1 MVKLDTFPPLDGYMM
16 FAIFDDEI
24 AVDGCIFQL
33 LEFLPSG
40 KLTKNYGKSPCYSWV
55 KQLFRLGHG
64 FQLWSSSRCP
74 GVFWALTALSFPQS
88 RGDGSWKR

>member
-16 FAIFDDEI
+16 FAILDDEI
-24 AVDGCIFQL
+24 AVDGYMFQL

-55 KQLFRLGHG
+55 NQLFRLGH
-64 FQLWSSSRCP
+64 FQVRKLLVITRVE
-74 GVFWALTALSFPQS
+74 GNFLNLA
-88 RGDGSWKR
+88 

>member
-55 KQLFRLGHG
+55 NQLFRLCH
-64 FQLWSSSRCP
+64 FQARKLFVITRVE
-74 GVFWALTALSFPQS
+74 GNFLNLA
-88 RGDGSWKR
+88 